1 MRINFHLTDRIRG
14 HSILRDHILY
24 LLIFAPLSVLLP
36 TISGALLYFPLS
48 VSQINQAV
56 IKAHAVISI
65 GNMTIPD
72 MGGIIGTTNMK
83 MSITDIADPM
93 FMNNL

>member
-1 MRINFHLTDRIRG
+1 M
-14 HSILRDHILY
+14 S
-24 LLIFAPLSVLLP
+24 
-36 TISGALLYFPLS
+36 
-48 VSQINQAV
+48 QAV

-65 GNMTIPD
+65 GNMTMPD

-83 MSITDIADPM
+83 MSITDIADPI